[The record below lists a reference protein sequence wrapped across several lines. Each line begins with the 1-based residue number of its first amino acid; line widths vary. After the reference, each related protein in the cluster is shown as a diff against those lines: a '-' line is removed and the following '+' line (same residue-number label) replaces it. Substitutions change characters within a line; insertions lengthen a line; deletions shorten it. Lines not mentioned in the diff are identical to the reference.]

1 MKFNSGFV
9 PCGLVFLLTACGG
22 GGGGGSTSTTP
33 SPTPTPG
40 TAIAQ
45 KCSPN
50 NPYRFDDTA
59 FSTTGTLNDE
69 KAWLKANM
77 QEKYLWY
84 SEIPNVNP
92 ALAQFSQES
101 NPYLSLD
108 TYFEALKSPYLTAA
122 GVKKDQFSFTALTR
136 DWLSFLESGAVLNY
150 GIEWHYSRSSAPW
163 QMTVAYV
170 SPGSQAAL
178 VGVLR
183 GDQLKTIDGLPAD
196 GTASNQA
203 AVNAALYPKAASAH
217 TMVFQRGASV
227 LSLNVVADSTKTMP
241 VLPAQIIN
249 TASGPVGYL
258 VFNSHISSAE
268 KPLIDAIN
276 LFKNNNVQSLILDL
290 RYNSGGYLYI
300 ASELAYMIAGP
311 NQIQNRVFDRLQ
323 FSDQR
328 PAQTAV
334 NAIPFY
340 ATAQSSQSGMA
351 GQLLPNLNLKQVFI
365 LATENTC
372 SASEAIINGLRG
384 IDVDV
389 QIIGKTT
396 CGKPYG
402 FIGQSNCGI
411 SYFPIEF
418 TGSNAKGFGD
428 FTAGFAPQ
436 CTANDDFSR
445 PLGDINEGL
454 LAAALF
460 RRSNPN
466 SCKPPIALNRS
477 VAAGAALGAAGAATT
492 DPTAYIAQPE
502 MNKNQYL
509 GWPK

>member
-1 MKFNSGFV
+1 MKFKIGFV
-9 PCGLVFLLTACGG
+9 SCGLLLLLAAC
-22 GGGGGSTSTTP
+22 GGGGGSTSATP
-33 SPTPTPG
+33 SPTPNSVS
-40 TAIAQ
+40 AIAQ
-45 KCSPN
+45 KCAPN

-59 FSTTGTLNDE
+59 FSTSGTLNDE
-69 KAWLKANM
+69 KAWVKANM

-84 SEIPNVNP
+84 SEIPSVNP
-92 ALAQFSQES
+92 ALAQFNQAS
-101 NPYLSLD
+101 NSYLSID
-108 TYFEALKSPYLTAA
+108 AYFEALKSPYFTAA

-136 DWLSFLESGAVLNY
+136 DWQGFLDSGAVLNY
-150 GIEWHYSRSSAPW
+150 GIEWHYSRTSVPW

-183 GDQLKTIDGLPAD
+183 GDQLITIDGLPAD

-217 TMVFQRGASV
+217 TMVFRRGASV
-227 LSLNVVADSTKTMP
+227 LSFNVVADSTKTMP
-241 VLPAQIIN
+241 VLPAQILN
-249 TASGPVGYL
+249 VANGPVGYL
-258 VFNSHISSAE
+258 VFNSHISGAE
-268 KPLIDAIN
+268 KPLIEAIN
-276 LFKNNNVQSLILDL
+276 LFKRNNIQSLILDL
-290 RYNSGGYLYI
+290 RYNSGGYLYL

-328 PAQTAV
+328 PAQTALNV
-334 NAIPFY
+334 MPFY
-340 ATAQSSQSGMA
+340 ATAQSTQSGMA
-351 GQLLPNLNLKQVFI
+351 GQLLPSLNLKQVFI
-365 LATENTC
+365 LTTENTC

-418 TGSNAKGFGD
+418 IGSNAKGFSD
-428 FTAGFAPQ
+428 FSEGFTPQ

-445 PLGDINEGL
+445 PLGDINEGM

-466 SCKPPIALNRS
+466 SCQPPIALNRS
-477 VAAGAALGAAGAATT
+477 LASRAGLDTTDATRHI
-492 DPTAYIAQPE
+492 DPTAYIAKPE
-502 MNKNQYL
+502 MHKNQYL